1 MRVAYPERDVDGVS
15 PDEPVL
21 VECFAHVG
29 AMKGGQR
36 HKVATDALKLITLG
50 RGKPGARLLLAL
62 ANESSARSLTGQ
74 SWLAEALRSGGVE
87 VLVVD
92 VEASLVEKI
101 LAAQELQ
108 KMVNPEEN
116 T

>member
-1 MRVAYPERDVDGVS
+1 M
-15 PDEPVL
+15 L

-62 ANESSARSLTGQ
+62 AN
-74 SWLAEALRSGGVE
+74 
-87 VLVVD
+87 
-92 VEASLVEKI
+92 
-101 LAAQELQ
+101 
-108 KMVNPEEN
+108 
-116 T
+116 